1 MFVIPPSTIF
11 RWKIIDSDWKKNA
24 KKLNVPIFHQVWHL
38 RIYPDVPSLSTIKV
52 RNVSFPYRT
61 PCRCYMYEC
70 KYVSNNSLKC
80 MQNRKMQSFTYD
92 MSMQSANILYLLGKP
107 VKGNV
112 EKYIIWKLE
121 IKRPLASPARQYI
134 L

>member
-1 MFVIPPSTIF
+1 MWIGADDQFH
-11 RWKIIDSDWKKNA
+11 
-24 KKLNVPIFHQVWHL
+24 NV
-38 RIYPDVPSLSTIKV
+38 DVTCT
-52 RNVSFPYRT
+52 NVN
-61 PCRCYMYEC
+61 MYQTT
-70 KYVSNNSLKC
+70 LKC

-121 IKRPLASPARQYI
+121 IKRPLASPARQ
-134 L
+134 